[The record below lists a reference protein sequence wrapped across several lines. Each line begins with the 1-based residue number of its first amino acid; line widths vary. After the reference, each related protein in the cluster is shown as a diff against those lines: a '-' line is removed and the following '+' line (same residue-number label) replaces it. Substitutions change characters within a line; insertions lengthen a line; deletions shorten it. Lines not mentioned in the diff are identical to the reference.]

1 MAILNGG
8 YNGDDNEGNL
18 PDGES
23 FEDFDKNLS
32 VLPIVNPD
40 RHYDDATEQVYGSG
54 LAGLQNEIGGTI
66 PSLALP
72 DDPEIHES

>member
-8 YNGDDNEGNL
+8 YNGDNNEGNL
-18 PDGES
+18 PEGES

-40 RHYDDATEQVYGSG
+40 RRYDEESEQVRGSG
-54 LAGLQNEIGGTI
+54 FAGLQNEIGGTI

-72 DDPEIHES
+72 DAPEIHES